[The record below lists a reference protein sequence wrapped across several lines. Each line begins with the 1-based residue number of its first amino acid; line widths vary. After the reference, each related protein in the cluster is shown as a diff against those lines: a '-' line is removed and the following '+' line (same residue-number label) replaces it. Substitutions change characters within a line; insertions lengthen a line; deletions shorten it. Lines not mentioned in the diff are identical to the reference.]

1 MNDKLKRLRNLN
13 TKMIRPFFNSEILY
27 SLETFLETPQPYVYV
42 YDFCIAKGIELIVD
56 IGCAHG
62 FQSELFLDTPVA
74 YIGVDDGGGRHYRY
88 DWNHQDFLYI
98 TARYPEVL
106 LGDFVPVNP
115 EAPPPLAVSILAI
128 GWLHDDRM
136 ELLNQIDALS
146 QDFYHCLIHLP
157 EGLPHLFERHFVVEE
172 IVVEP
177 GLKFHYMINKKG
189 HDYYDL

>member
-1 MNDKLKRLRNLN
+1 MDDKLKRLRGLN
-13 TKMIRPFFNSEILY
+13 TKMMRPFFEPEILY
-27 SLETFLETPQPYVYV
+27 SLEWFLEAPQAYKYV

-74 YIGVDDGGGRHYRY
+74 YIGVDDGDGRYY
-88 DWNHQDFLYI
+88 WNHQDFLYI
-98 TARYPEVL
+98 TARYPEIL
-106 LGDFVPVNP
+106 LAGFVPENP

-128 GWLHDDRM
+128 GWLHDNRI

-146 QDFYHCLIHLP
+146 QDFYHCLLHLP
-157 EGLPHLFERHFVVEE
+157 EGTAHLFERYFAVEE
-172 IVVEP
+172 IVVER

-189 HDYYDL
+189 HDYYDM